1 MPLHLGYLT
10 RGLLA
15 QGIHG
20 LPLKSWDESDQK
32 DGGYCTHG
40 VPLFATWHRPYVL
53 LYEVFYTLASK
64 MSAAFRFDS
73 LSPLFSNGCTRS

>member
-1 MPLHLGYLT
+1 MF
-10 RGLLA
+10 A

-40 VPLFATWHRPYVL
+40 VPLFATWHRPFVL

-64 MSAAFRFDS
+64 DPQHFD
-73 LSPLFSNGCTRS
+73 LTLFSLLATVVRDHDTRDHSKSV

>member
-1 MPLHLGYLT
+1 M
-10 RGLLA
+10 LA

-53 LYEVFYTLASK
+53 LYEVFYNLALNDLQHLDLTL
-64 MSAAFRFDS
+64 FY
-73 LSPLFSNGCTRS
+73 PLATVVRDHDTRDHSNTV